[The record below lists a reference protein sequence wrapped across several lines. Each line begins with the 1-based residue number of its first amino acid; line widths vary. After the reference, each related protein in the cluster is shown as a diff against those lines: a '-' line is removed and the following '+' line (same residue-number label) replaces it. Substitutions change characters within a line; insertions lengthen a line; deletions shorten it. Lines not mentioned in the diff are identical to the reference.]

1 MTKGNPSGV
10 TSGNSGGRSVRGVAT
25 VLLARLEPLAALSG
39 DSLREISRM
48 CYVEKVSRNLDP
60 FRLQGLQGQAV
71 YLVKGELKLDY
82 PDASSEILVGGTEA
96 AARSLDKLRPAFVG
110 AKAITDVE
118 LIRIDEE
125 VLDIMLTWDQL
136 AAPQAAVG
144 VPVAADA
151 TDRMD
156 WRTLSGMFAAEN
168 LTQQG
173 IFASLPPANIDTLFQ
188 RFRRIRVKR
197 GDVILRE
204 GGEGDFYY
212 VIESGRCTVTRQVG
226 GTTLELAELKGGDAF
241 GEEALVADARRNAT
255 VTMKTAG
262 VLLRLAKADFIELLK
277 EPLMHRISRREAE
290 EKAVQGAVWLD
301 VRFPA
306 EYNAGKVPA
315 AINIPLNEI
324 RNAFGSLDRRKEYI
338 VYCQSGRRSSAA
350 AFLLSQRGFKAYLLE
365 GGFRDNAT

>member
-1 MTKGNPSGV
+1 MTG
-10 TSGNSGGRSVRGVAT
+10 GNSGGMSAQGVAT
-25 VLLARLEPLAALSG
+25 QLLARLEPLAALSG

-48 CYVEKVSRNLDP
+48 CYLEKVSRNLDP
-60 FRLQGLQGQAV
+60 FRLKGLKGQSV

-96 AARSLDKLRPAFVG
+96 AIGSLDKLRPPFVG
-110 AKAITDVE
+110 AKAITDIE

-136 AAPQAAVG
+136 AAPQAAAAG
-144 VPVAADA
+144 LPVKADA

-168 LTQQG
+168 LTQG
-173 IFASLPPANIDTLFQ
+173 IFASLPPANIDALFQ
-188 RFRRIRVKR
+188 RFKRIKVSR
-197 GDVILRE
+197 GQTVIRE
-204 GGEGDFYY
+204 GEEGDCYY

-226 GTTLELAELKGGDAF
+226 GVAVELAELKGGDAF
-241 GEEALVADARRNAT
+241 GEEALVANARRNAS
-255 VTMKTAG
+255 VVMKTG
-262 VLLRLAKADFIELLK
+262 GFLLRLDKGDFIELLK
-277 EPLMHRISRREAE
+277 EPLMHRVSRAEAE
-290 EKAVQGAVWLD
+290 EKAARGAVWLD
-301 VRFPA
+301 VRFAA
-306 EYNAGKVPA
+306 EYNSGKLPG

-324 RNAFGSLDRRKEYI
+324 RNAFGSLDRQKEYI